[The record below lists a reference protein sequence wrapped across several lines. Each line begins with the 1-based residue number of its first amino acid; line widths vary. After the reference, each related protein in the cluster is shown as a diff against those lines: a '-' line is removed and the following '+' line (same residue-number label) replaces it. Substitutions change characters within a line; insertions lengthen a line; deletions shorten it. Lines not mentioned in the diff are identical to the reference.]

1 MFDFIEKHLLWI
13 VPSHMS
19 LAQYLTF
26 VIDITF
32 FFSFITQSSINF
44 PYHNFIKKTFQ
55 NLFIDQF
62 LFQITLLILLF
73 HIIFLIAKKCNQ
85 NTFYFSILISKLTDL
100 YFLYLS
106 GFMLYVITF
115 LNSSDNLSDKWT
127 YIIYM
132 HVAMVYFAILLE
144 KMFNNKE
151 YKEKE
156 LFHKKKREYMDYTL
170 RKYENKSIDEIEKR
184 TALLNLYK
192 ITDEMYSK
200 GVCLDEDEIMKKNT
214 KDSAERIKNLHKQH

>member
-1 MFDFIEKHLLWI
+1 MFDFIEKRLLWI

-26 VIDITF
+26 VIDVAF

-62 LFQITLLILLF
+62 LFQITLFIALFNISFIIARKYNQKTFYLLILITEL
-73 HIIFLIAKKCNQ
+73 N
-85 NTFYFSILISKLTDL
+85 DL
-100 YFLYLS
+100 YFLYVS
-106 GFMLYVITF
+106 SFMLYVITF
-115 LNSSDNLSDKWT
+115 LQLFDKWF

-132 HVAMVYFAILLE
+132 FVIMIYFCILLQ
-144 KMFNNKE
+144 KIFDNKE
-151 YKEKE
+151 YEEKE
-156 LFHKKKREYMDYTL
+156 LFNEKKRKYLDYTL

-200 GVCLDEDEIMKKNT
+200 GVRLDEDEIMKKNT
-214 KDSAERIKNLHKQH
+214 KDNADKIKNLHNHHS

>member
-26 VIDITF
+26 VIDVAF

-62 LFQITLLILLF
+62 LFQITLFIVLF
-73 HIIFLIAKKCNQ
+73 NIFFIIARKCNQ
-85 NTFYFSILISKLTDL
+85 KTFYLLILITKLNDL
-100 YFLYLS
+100 YFLYVS
-106 GFMLYVITF
+106 SFMLYVITF
-115 LNSSDNLSDKWT
+115 LQLFDKWF
-127 YIIYM
+127 YSIYM
-132 HVAMVYFAILLE
+132 FVIMIYFCILLQ
-144 KMFNNKE
+144 KIFDNKE
-151 YKEKE
+151 FEEKE
-156 LFHKKKREYMDYTL
+156 LFNEKKRKYLDYTL

-192 ITDEMYSK
+192 ITNEIYSK
-200 GVCLDEDEIMKKNT
+200 GIRLDEDEIMKKNT
-214 KDSAERIKNLHKQH
+214 KDSADKIKNLHNHHS